1 MRRETLGSKRLD
13 YKISSALAR
22 DAFPLITSL
31 ICTLFVFEEV
41 GVYAIC
47 GRGGRQ

>member
-1 MRRETLGSKRLD
+1 MRSQKAVFGNCKVSSVLG
-13 YKISSALAR
+13 R
-22 DAFPLITSL
+22 DAFPLVASL

-47 GRGGRQ
+47 GRSGRQ

>member
-1 MRRETLGSKRLD
+1 MRSQKAVFGNCKM
-13 YKISSALAR
+13 SSVLVR
-22 DAFPLITSL
+22 DAFPLLASL

-47 GRGGRQ
+47 GRSGRQ